1 MSASALVETL
11 RARGVN
17 LSAQAGKLVYDAP
30 AGVLTDADRTALR
43 EHKAA
48 LLALLAPS
56 PLASAP
62 PVATAPE
69 RPGAPKECFSHEQEP
84 EACRRCGGR
93 AWRLRETPQSAGGW
107 LWICAACADHFGDT
121 KIGPYVAPPVDGDDL
136 IGEAI
141 TLAPAAAVLVSGD
154 DGDYIV
160 GPATPP
166 APLIETCVWC
176 GTWTPLGVCCAACK
190 QPLPTPLHRTS
201 RTLVEELP
209 YSDHA
214 ATA

>member
-1 MSASALVETL
+1 MSASALLEDL
-11 RARGVN
+11 LARGVN
-17 LSAQAGKLVYDAP
+17 LSAQAGKLVCDAP
-30 AGVLTDADRTALR
+30 AGVLTDADRAALR

-56 PLASAP
+56 PPASTP
-62 PVATAPE
+62 PVSTGPV

-84 EACRRCGGR
+84 QSCRRCGGR
-93 AWRLRETPQSAGGW
+93 AWRLRETPKSGGGW
-107 LWICAACADHFGDT
+107 LWICAACADRFGDT
-121 KIGPYVAPPVDGDDL
+121 KIAPYVPLPVDDGDL
-136 IGEAI
+136 IDEA
-141 TLAPAAAVLVSGD
+141 LAPTPLPALAVLVSGD

-160 GPATPP
+160 GPAAPA
-166 APLIETCVWC
+166 APLIESCIWC
-176 GTWTPLGVCCAACK
+176 GTWTPLGACCDACK
-190 QPLPTPLHRTS
+190 QPSLRHRTS

>member
-1 MSASALVETL
+1 MSASALLETL

-17 LSAQAGKLVYDAP
+17 LSAKAGKLVYDAP
-30 AGVLTDADRTALR
+30 PGVLTGADRAALR
-43 EHKAA
+43 EHKVE
-48 LLALLAPS
+48 LLALLASPS
-56 PLASAP
+56 TP
-62 PVATAPE
+62 PVATGPA

-84 EACRRCGGR
+84 QACRHCNGR
-93 AWRLRETPQSAGGW
+93 TWRLRETPDSGGGW
-107 LWICAACADHFGDT
+107 LWICAACAERFHDT
-121 KIGPYVAPPVDGDDL
+121 KIAPYVSSPVEDGDL
-136 IGEAI
+136 IDEAR
-141 TLAPAAAVLVSGD
+141 AEPPAAAVLVSGD

-166 APLIETCVWC
+166 TLIESCIWC
-176 GTWTPLGVCCAACK
+176 GTWTPLGVCCDACK
-190 QPLPTPLHRTS
+190 QPSLLHRTS

>member
-30 AGVLTDADRTALR
+30 AGVLTDADRASLR
-43 EHKAA
+43 EHKVE

-56 PLASAP
+56 PPASAS
-62 PVATAPE
+62 PVDTGPA
-69 RPGAPKECFSHEQEP
+69 RPGAPKECFSHEQDP
-84 EACRRCGGR
+84 PPCRRCGGR
-93 AWRLRETPQSAGGW
+93 AWRLRETPKSGGGW
-107 LWICAACADHFGDT
+107 LWICAACADRFGDT
-121 KIGPYVAPPVDGDDL
+121 KIAPYVPAPVDDGDLIDEALAPPR
-136 IGEAI
+136 
-141 TLAPAAAVLVSGD
+141 AAAVLVSSD
-154 DGDYIV
+154 DGDFIV
-160 GPATPP
+160 GPATPV
-166 APLIETCVWC
+166 ALIESCVWC
-176 GTWTPLGVCCAACK
+176 GTWTPLGVCCDACK
-190 QPLPTPLHRTS
+190 QPSLLHRTS